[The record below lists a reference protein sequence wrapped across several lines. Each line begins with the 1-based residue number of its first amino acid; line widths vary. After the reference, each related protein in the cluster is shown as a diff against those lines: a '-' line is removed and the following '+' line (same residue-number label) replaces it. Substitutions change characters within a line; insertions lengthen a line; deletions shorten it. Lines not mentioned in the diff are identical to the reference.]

1 MWSKEVETLEDRES
15 FYAEIN
21 GHGKSLVNGGNPDKL
36 INHTVEIKYGLI
48 TEFIGFEKEGHLS
61 RF

>member
-1 MWSKEVETLEDRES
+1 MEDRES